1 MATAT
6 SRPPAPM
13 ASMPVEPQSGRTRAK
28 PMASNWR
35 NAMVPLVSVSRAWS
49 TRSPISSP
57 ATALPE
63 TRWASMSLRVR
74 FWRMLA
80 LVERDEGAAGVALV
94 VGAGPDQAVVV
105 VLLEQV
111 GGPARDPRGRDHRG
125 EEIHRD
131 ADRVEERRRVEVH
144 VRDQP
149 LGGLYLGVKLD
160 RQLVPEGLARLPAGL
175 LGHALEDRG
184 AGIARGVDPVAEA
197 HQAPLLAHR
206 PVHERVDVVEPADL
220 QQGAHHRL
228 AGPAMQRALERAD
241 AARHRRVH

>member
-144 VRDQP
+144 VGDEA
-149 LGGLYLGVKLD
+149 LGGLDFGMERHREV
-160 RQLVPEGLARLPAGL
+160 VPERLAGLPAGR
-175 LGHALEDRG
+175 LGQALQDGR
-184 AGIARGVDPVAEA
+184 ARVARGVDPVTEA
-197 HQAPLLAHR
+197 HEPPLLAHR
-206 PVHERVDVVEPADL
+206 VVHEAVHVVERADL
-220 QQGAHHRL
+220 EQRAHHRL
-228 AGPAMQRALERAD
+228 AGAAVER
-241 AARHRRVH
+241 